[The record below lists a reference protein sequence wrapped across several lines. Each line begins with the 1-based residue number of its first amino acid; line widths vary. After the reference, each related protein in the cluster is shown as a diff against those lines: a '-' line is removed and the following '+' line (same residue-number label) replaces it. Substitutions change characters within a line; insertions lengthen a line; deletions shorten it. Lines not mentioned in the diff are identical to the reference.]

1 MNPRKLMAVALC
13 AAACVTTTAFAGD
26 DDLVVSASPATTVAE
41 PVNPKQGMVF
51 NGYNLPNQFNDKFQ
65 KLQSILASQSA
76 VKTTVVKTETFSFD
90 QFLTDTKINQGVW
103 EGFLKCKKSA
113 TCTFILKQGFGI
125 GAGFHLYVDGKKIA
139 AAWDQVSGEAA
150 VRAGFNHI
158 KIITQTTQPVQLFM
172 KVSGSVKE
180 PNVLSP
186 GRMFYDDNPNE
197 DDDIL

>member
-1 MNPRKLMAVALC
+1 MPPDG
-13 AAACVTTTAFAGD
+13 GD
-26 DDLVVSASPATTVAE
+26 NKKKEKKNES
-41 PVNPKQGMVF
+41 K
-51 NGYNLPNQFNDKFQ
+51 
-65 KLQSILASQSA
+65 
-76 VKTTVVKTETFSFD
+76 ETDGRS
-90 QFLTDTKINQGVW
+90 
-103 EGFLKCKKSA
+103 
-113 TCTFILKQGFGI
+113 FGI
-125 GAGFHLYVDGKKIA
+125 GAGFHLYVNGKKIA